1 MRKFNLS
8 PSDIYKPKK
17 DMFINMK
24 TRNTD
29 DDGEMEAEDAQNEQA
44 AQQIEFTL
52 PYNLITI
59 NGAINEKTSRMV
71 TDLLL
76 AYDVKNHMQGWI
88 QPIHLLINSP
98 GGSVT
103 DAWQICDVMDSIRT
117 PVFTIGSG
125 QIASAALTI
134 FINGEKGFR
143 VLSEHTSVMSHQYSW
158 GVAGKMDDLVSAHR
172 EFNNIYDR
180 MENHFQRKTGLSK
193 KVIKEQLLG
202 GLDNWMTA
210 KEAKKMKLADQVFNF
225 KKTSPFIVCQP
236 PPEILK
242 KQREA
247 KQKKIKQEKETNGK
261 SDNTKK

>member
-1 MRKFNLS
+1 MTKFNLT
-8 PSDIYKPKK
+8 PNYIYRPKK
-17 DMFINMK
+17 GMVINMK
-24 TRNTD
+24 TRS
-29 DDGEMEAEDAQNEQA
+29 DGEEETQEEEQQDAA
-44 AQQIEFTL
+44 STQIEFTL

-59 NGAINEKTSRMV
+59 NGSINEKTSRMV
-71 TDLLL
+71 TDMLL

-98 GGSVT
+98 GGNVT
-103 DAWQICDVMDSIRT
+103 DAWQICDVMDAIQT

-134 FINGEKGFR
+134 FINGEEGFR

-158 GVAGKMDDLVSAHR
+158 GVVGKMDDLVSAHR

-193 KVIKEQLLG
+193 KVIKERLLG

-210 KEAKKMKLADQVFNF
+210 KEAKKMKLADRVFDF
-225 KKTSPFIVCQP
+225 KKTSPFIVVQP
-236 PPEILK
+236 PPEVLQKNKEAREKAAKSKVK
-242 KQREA
+242 KEKNEQPNN
-247 KQKKIKQEKETNGK
+247 KK
-261 SDNTKK
+261 